1 MKRLRTILNMMM
13 GLCAMLL
20 LTACSSPDPEPDEKL
35 SASPSSVTITPE
47 NTSAYFSVSSNTS
60 WSITE
65 NTGSSWLSCTPAEG
79 SGDKEIHVYA
89 TESNTGKT
97 SRTAKLTIKTLS
109 GKKTATVQVTQEP
122 EPIDYYLDVAP
133 TSCTIDAN
141 GGTQPITVTSNDS
154 WTVKSNQTWCK
165 VSKTDGSNNGSFEI
179 QVTDKNTSD
188 KPLEAD
194 ITVKGTNS
202 GIVKTVHV
210 TQSIPAPYLE
220 VTPTELSFTSS
231 AGSDV
236 FDISSNVSWT
246 VSSNKSWC
254 TVSKSSGSNDASVT
268 VKVTENT
275 TTSKRE
281 ATITIKSGNITRT
294 VTVTQ
299 NPSDY
304 LEVSPTSLS
313 FTSSSGNKNFTI
325 SSNLSWKVSSD
336 QSWCTVNKSS
346 GSNNATIT
354 VSVTA
359 NTSSSNRTAIITV
372 KGGNKTETVSITQE
386 GGKLEVS
393 PGSLSFS
400 SSSDS
405 KDFTISS
412 NVSWT
417 VSSDKS
423 WCTVN
428 KSSGSNN
435 ATITVSVTAN
445 TSTSERTATITVKGG
460 SITRTISITQGV
472 GKLEVS
478 PTSLPFTSS
487 GGSKDFTISS
497 NLSWT
502 VSSDKSWCTVN
513 KSSGSNNATITVSV
527 TANTSTSE
535 RTATITVKGG
545 SITRTISITQGESY
559 LNVDPTSLSFESSS
573 GNKNFSISSNLSWT
587 VSSDKSWCTVNKSS
601 GSNNASVTV
610 KVTENT
616 TTSKRE
622 ATITIKGGNITR
634 TVSITQKEG
643 GKLEVS
649 SNSLYFTS
657 SGGDNYFSISSNL
670 SWTVSSDKS
679 WCTVNRSSGSNN
691 ATITVSVTANTSTSE
706 RTATITVKGGG
717 ITRTVSIKQGEIN
730 YLNVEP
736 TSLSFTSSSG
746 SKNFTI
752 SSNLT
757 WTVSS
762 SDKSWCKVS
771 KSAGSNNAT
780 ITVTVTENTSTTSS
794 RSATITINSGVITE
808 TVYVTQDKKDP
819 GDDSY
824 LGRDDYDTDTNLN
837 NK

>member
-1 MKRLRTILNMMM
+1 MKRLKTILSMMM

-20 LTACSSPDPEPDEKL
+20 LTACPSPDPEPDEKL

-122 EPIDYYLDVAP
+122 EPIDYYLEVAP

-165 VSKTDGSNNGSFEI
+165 VSKTDGSNDGSFEI

-304 LEVSPTSLS
+304 LEVSP
-313 FTSSSGNKNFTI
+313 
-325 SSNLSWKVSSD
+325 
-336 QSWCTVNKSS
+336 
-346 GSNNATIT
+346 A
-354 VSVTA
+354 
-359 NTSSSNRTAIITV
+359 
-372 KGGNKTETVSITQE
+372 
-386 GGKLEVS
+386 
-393 PGSLSFS
+393 SLSFS
-400 SSSDS
+400 SSSGS
-405 KDFTISS
+405 KDFSISS
-412 NVSWT
+412 NVTWT

-428 KSSGSNN
+428 K
-435 ATITVSVTAN
+435 T
-445 TSTSERTATITVKGG
+445 
-460 SITRTISITQGV
+460 
-472 GKLEVS
+472 
-478 PTSLPFTSS
+478 
-487 GGSKDFTISS
+487 
-497 NLSWT
+497 
-502 VSSDKSWCTVN
+502 
-513 KSSGSNNATITVSV
+513 
-527 TANTSTSE
+527 
-535 RTATITVKGG
+535 
-545 SITRTISITQGESY
+545 
-559 LNVDPTSLSFESSS
+559 
-573 GNKNFSISSNLSWT
+573 
-587 VSSDKSWCTVNKSS
+587 
-601 GSNNASVTV
+601 
-610 KVTENT
+610 
-616 TTSKRE
+616 
-622 ATITIKGGNITR
+622 
-634 TVSITQKEG
+634 
-643 GKLEVS
+643 
-649 SNSLYFTS
+649 
-657 SGGDNYFSISSNL
+657 
-670 SWTVSSDKS
+670 
-679 WCTVNRSSGSNN
+679 SGSNN

>member
-1 MKRLRTILNMMM
+1 
-13 GLCAMLL
+13 MLL
-20 LTACSSPDPEPDEKL
+20 LTACPSPDPEPDEKL

-122 EPIDYYLDVAP
+122 EPIDYYLEVAP

-165 VSKTDGSNNGSFEI
+165 VSKTDGSNDGSFEI

-304 LEVSPTSLS
+304 LEVSPASLS
-313 FTSSSGNKNFTI
+313 FSSSSGSKDFSI
-325 SSNLSWKVSSD
+325 SSNVTWTVSSD
-336 QSWCTVNKSS
+336 KSWCTVNKTS

-359 NTSSSNRTAIITV
+359 NTSTSDRTATITV

-393 PGSLSFS
+393 PTSLSFTS
-400 SSSDS
+400 SS
-405 KDFTISS
+405 
-412 NVSWT
+412 
-417 VSSDKS
+417 
-423 WCTVN
+423 
-428 KSSGSNN
+428 
-435 ATITVSVTAN
+435 
-445 TSTSERTATITVKGG
+445 
-460 SITRTISITQGV
+460 
-472 GKLEVS
+472 
-478 PTSLPFTSS
+478 
-487 GGSKDFTISS
+487 GSKDFTISS

-513 KSSGSNNATITVSV
+513 KTSGSNNATITVSV
-527 TANTSTSE
+527 TANTSSSN